1 MRRIV
6 ILSSAESADHLS
18 ALLAAQADS
27 FNGQIVAVVTS
38 HPQSP
43 ALGVAKDGDAATET
57 LDWTDYCRWGR
68 PNALYEEDL
77 AHLLQKYSP
86 DLILLDGW
94 TVPLSRRFV
103 RYFPWR
109 VLTVSKGL
117 IDETGR
123 PLPTA
128 GGMPGDSWAG
138 LTGDHVIRA
147 ALESGTDRTGS
158 TVHVVLDAMEHG
170 PVVTRA
176 SVPVEA
182 HDTLESLKDRW
193 LSAEREALIKSLDG
207 LCREMATVTD

>member
-6 ILSSAESADHLS
+6 ILSSAEPADHLS
-18 ALLAAQADS
+18 ALLEAQADS
-27 FNGQIVAVVTS
+27 FNGQIVAVITS

-43 ALGVAKDGDAATET
+43 ALATAKAGDAATEI

-109 VLTVSKGL
+109 VLNVTKGL
-117 IDETGR
+117 VDETGR

-128 GGMPGDSWAG
+128 DGMPGDSWAG
-138 LTGDHVIRA
+138 LTGDHVLRA
-147 ALESGTDRTGS
+147 VLESGTDQTGS
-158 TVHVVLDAMEHG
+158 TVHVILDAMEHG
-170 PVVTRA
+170 PVVTRTQI
-176 SVPVEA
+176 PVEA
-182 HDTLESLKDRW
+182 HDTIESLRQRW
-193 LSAEREALIKSLDG
+193 LTAERTALIESLDG
-207 LCREMATVTD
+207 LCREMTTVH